1 MKFMAESCIMV
12 KDTVCDGGMKMLEGF
27 KSPLSATAYEK
38 CIDAGY
44 EFLGLVTP
52 FEYGIDN
59 LFDAESTSDEV
70 IEAVKSGK
78 CDFALCR
85 DVFGRI
91 VRAAAENGLV
101 FAEGAYGTVS
111 RFGLMQAV
119 SSTDRVG
126 VLCRDADT
134 AAKVLSVISGHDEKD
149 GSMLYEKEYSYTAD
163 YEGEVKVV
171 TAENAEMKYIKSLE
185 AVYYCLASAEICNN
199 TNRYDGVKFGHRA
212 ENING
217 VNDLYVKSRSEGF
230 GKDMKI
236 ASIVGCMVLAQGNYE
251 KWYYKAMQI
260 RRLAAE
266 YYTKMLTD
274 ADVLILP
281 TECDLVDKF
290 GQMRLYAL
298 AKLCG
303 FASVTATYNGR
314 LSQIIARRG
323 NENAMFKVA
332 KEGK

>member
-1 MKFMAESCIMV
+1 MKFMVESCIMV
-12 KDTVCDGGMKMLEGF
+12 KDTVCDGGMKMLRGF
-27 KSPLSATAYEK
+27 KSPISATAYDK

-52 FEYGIDN
+52 YEYGLDN
-59 LFDAESTSDEV
+59 LFEAGSTSDEA
-70 IEAVKSGK
+70 IEAVKSEK
-78 CDFALCR
+78 CDFVLCR
-85 DVFGRI
+85 DVFGRV

-101 FAEGAYGTVS
+101 FVEGAYGTVS

-119 SSTDRVG
+119 SSADRVG
-126 VLCRDADT
+126 ILCRDVDT
-134 AAKVLSVISGHDEKD
+134 GMKVLSVISGHDEND
-149 GSMLYEKEYSYTAD
+149 GTMYYEKKYEYTLDVCGEPKVTTAETAD
-163 YEGEVKVV
+163 
-171 TAENAEMKYIKSLE
+171 MKYIKMLE
-185 AVYYCLASAEICNN
+185 SVYYCLASAEICNN

-230 GKDMKI
+230 GLDMQM

-260 RRLAAE
+260 RRLACE
-266 YYTKMLTD
+266 HYTKMLTD
-274 ADVLILP
+274 FDVLIMP

-303 FASVTATYNGR
+303 FASVTATYNGKPC
-314 LSQIIARRG
+314 QILARRG